1 MNQPFGHSLRIP
13 TGGPH
18 PAFVSPEPAVFYSDR
33 ASIEARRRA
42 ALAEKENRRQR
53 VAQAVTAG
61 DGSVARPAGQKW
73 GSSSSVRGRARRK
86 AA

>member
-13 TGGPH
+13 TGEPR
-18 PAFVSPEPAVFYSDR
+18 PAFVSPEPAVFYANR
-33 ASIEARRRA
+33 ASIEARRSA
-42 ALAEKENRRQR
+42 ALAEKEKRRQR

-61 DGSVARPAGQKW
+61 ASSVARPAEQKW
-73 GSSSSVRGRARRK
+73 GSNSSVKGRARRV